1 MRALRG
7 VLVIALAVALG
18 GACAPGPPDGADQAS
33 APAAAA
39 PVARRSAP
47 TPVRSSVPPAPD
59 PADVV
64 TLFPLPFTTAPLA
77 RAPDGPV
84 PAPLARALQR
94 AVDRAAAP
102 RSTEGIA
109 ARFDGGISA
118 AVISPHGRWSGASG
132 SAGDGVALTP
142 RHVFAAGR
150 LTQPVVAAQV
160 MRLVEDGVLGLD
172 DPARAHLPGTL
183 AGAVGE
189 ATVRELLG
197 MRSGLRDV
205 DKAWYTAELRA
216 EPARTWEPADL
227 LRAATPAQTRRR
239 PGQDVAYSGTNYVL
253 LGKLLEHVTGRPLAA
268 VLRGGVLA
276 DPALGG
282 LAVQP
287 DEVVTGPSAR
297 DVDAAPSGGPLPS
310 QAVVSALGGARALAG
325 DPAGLARWWQ
335 QLGGGRVVSRTS
347 LSEMAA
353 FPAEGARTLRSY
365 GLGLM
370 DLSEVADVP
379 AVGYADTL
387 PLARAW
393 AYCQPVDGVVV
404 VVMTN
409 DGLGDELLG
418 LVAELAT
425 LTVRG

>member
-7 VLVIALAVALG
+7 VLVVALAVTLA
-18 GACAPGPPDGADQAS
+18 GACAPGPPEGAGQESTPAAV
-33 APAAAA
+33 APA
-39 PVARRSAP
+39 ARRSAP
-47 TPVRSSVPPAPD
+47 TSVRSSIPPAPD
-59 PADVV
+59 RADVV

-109 ARFDGGISA
+109 FDGGISA

-142 RHVFAAGR
+142 QHVFAAGR

-172 DPARAHLPGTL
+172 DPAREHLPGTL

-268 VLRGGVLA
+268 VLRSGVLA
-276 DPALGG
+276 DPALGS

-287 DEVVTGPSAR
+287 DEVVTGPAAR

-335 QLGGGRVVSRTS
+335 RLGGGRVISRTS

-353 FPAEGARTLRSY
+353 FPGDGAQTLRSY

-409 DGLGDELLG
+409 DGLGDELLR

-425 LTVRG
+425 LTGRG